1 MLFATTWRILEI
13 TVLNNYFNSLK
24 DEPNNGCSD
33 TYVPLNQAFFQANM
47 IHGVQVV
54 LSTLTQL
61 FRKLPRQT
69 DRKTGSKTQIGD
81 RYQDVDF
88 KGFKDWTFDKPKGSI
103 SPEWQHGNQIM
114 IREYAPAVCQEMRNE
129 N

>member
-54 LSTLTQL
+54 LITLTQL
-61 FRKLPRQT
+61 FDKLPIKT
-69 DRKTGSKTQIGD
+69 DRKTGCKTQIGD
-81 RYQDVDF
+81 RYQNMDF
-88 KGFKDWTFDKPKGSI
+88 EEFKNWTFEQPKDSYLI
-103 SPEWQHGNQIM
+103 STEWINGIKL
-114 IREYAPAVCQEMRNE
+114 
-129 N
+129 